1 MRKTTHYIYILFFL
15 FYSEVFFGQE
25 ITLKLTSI
33 NNTEVIVLAKIDY
46 KEKHKDTISL
56 NLEIDKISNYLK
68 NIGYFTNVVS
78 TIKKENKDYIAYFSL
93 NNKIENA
100 VINID
105 SNSEIYF
112 EKLKIKKGS
121 VTIPVK
127 KLQTTL
133 SNISKKLDK
142 EGKSF
147 SKVQLKN
154 ILIKNKTLFADLEI
168 YQSKKRTINN
178 VIVKGYE
185 NFPKSYFKN
194 YFNIQIN
201 TFFNQQKI
209 KEISKATKGLQFI
222 TEIKPPE
229 VLFTKDST
237 SIYMYLKKEQ
247 NNSFDGLL
255 NFTTKEDGGVLFNG
269 NIDLKLHNILNKG
282 EKFSLFWNRIA
293 EERQEFKITA
303 EIPYLFASRFSPQL
317 YFSIYKQDSTFINTK
332 FDSKIFYNIN
342 TKIKLAVTYNSET
355 SEKLKQTTNS
365 NIETFSNHFLGLQ
378 FQYSLQ
384 NKNSFINDRF
394 HLEINPSI
402 GKRKINDNSSNQ
414 YKIEASTSFNW
425 ELGLRSSFFIK
436 NRTGYLNSD
445 SLIDNE
451 LFRIGGANS
460 IRGFN
465 EQSIFT
471 NSFSYFNIE
480 YRYLTSEK
488 SYLYSITDIGQ
499 AKINNGN
506 KNLLGIGLGYLF
518 TTKKSQINISTTL
531 GKKNTQSFDYKNIKL
546 LINWR
551 NYF

>member
-209 KEISKATKGLQFI
+209 KEIS
-222 TEIKPPE
+222 
-229 VLFTKDST
+229 
-237 SIYMYLKKEQ
+237 
-247 NNSFDGLL
+247 
-255 NFTTKEDGGVLFNG
+255 
-269 NIDLKLHNILNKG
+269 
-282 EKFSLFWNRIA
+282 
-293 EERQEFKITA
+293 
-303 EIPYLFASRFSPQL
+303 
-317 YFSIYKQDSTFINTK
+317 
-332 FDSKIFYNIN
+332 
-342 TKIKLAVTYNSET
+342 
-355 SEKLKQTTNS
+355 
-365 NIETFSNHFLGLQ
+365 
-378 FQYSLQ
+378 
-384 NKNSFINDRF
+384 
-394 HLEINPSI
+394 
-402 GKRKINDNSSNQ
+402 
-414 YKIEASTSFNW
+414 
-425 ELGLRSSFFIK
+425 
-436 NRTGYLNSD
+436 
-445 SLIDNE
+445 
-451 LFRIGGANS
+451 
-460 IRGFN
+460 
-465 EQSIFT
+465 
-471 NSFSYFNIE
+471 
-480 YRYLTSEK
+480 
-488 SYLYSITDIGQ
+488 
-499 AKINNGN
+499 
-506 KNLLGIGLGYLF
+506 
-518 TTKKSQINISTTL
+518 
-531 GKKNTQSFDYKNIKL
+531 
-546 LINWR
+546 
-551 NYF
+551 